1 VPQSTS
7 DAETQSRKLPPQT
20 ISPFPSSP
28 GVDHELVKSLNEKLR
43 GVQQAS

>member
-7 DAETQSRKLPPQT
+7 DPETHNRKLPPQT
-20 ISPFPSSP
+20 ISPFPSRP

-43 GVQQAS
+43 RVQQAS